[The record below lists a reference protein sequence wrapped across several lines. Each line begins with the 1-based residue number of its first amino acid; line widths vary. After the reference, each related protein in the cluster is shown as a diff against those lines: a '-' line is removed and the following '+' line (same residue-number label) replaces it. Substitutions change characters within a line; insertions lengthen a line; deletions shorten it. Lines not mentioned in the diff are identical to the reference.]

1 MIFVMPDERQPD
13 PTLKSLWRPLR
24 RLLSAIDADI
34 ARIYEEAGLAGVKPS
49 FVMELL
55 RLDAGGPMTI
65 TELARSVGRT
75 HSAMSQKM
83 SAMRRAGL
91 VRTGPGPDGRS
102 KTIVLTPKA
111 RELAGRL
118 AAEWRA
124 TEAALA
130 ELEAELPYPVTTVV
144 RDIEAAVQQRSFY
157 DRVKAKLVEDREW
170 Q

>member
-1 MIFVMPDERQPD
+1 MPQQPELD

-24 RLLSAIDADI
+24 LLLAANDADI
-34 ARIYEEAGLAGVKPS
+34 ARIYEEAGLQGVKPS

-55 RLDAGGPMTI
+55 RLDAVGPMTI
-65 TELARSVGRT
+65 TELARSVERT
-75 HSAMSQKM
+75 HSAMSQKV

-91 VRTGPGPDGRS
+91 VRTRPGVDARS
-102 KTIVLTPKA
+102 KTVVLTAKA
-111 RELAGRL
+111 RGVVGRL

-130 ELEAELPYPVTTVV
+130 ELEAELPYPLTAVV
-144 RDIEAAVQQRSFY
+144 RDIEAALRERSFY
-157 DRVKAKLVEDREW
+157 ERVKAKLAEDRQW

>member
-1 MIFVMPDERQPD
+1 MPQHSELD

-24 RLLSAIDADI
+24 LLLAAIDADI
-34 ARIYEEAGLAGVKPS
+34 AGIYEEAGLQGVKPS

-55 RLDAGGPMTI
+55 RLDAVGSMTI

-75 HSAMSQKM
+75 HSAMSQKV

-91 VRTGPGPDGRS
+91 VRTRPGADARS
-102 KTIVLTPKA
+102 KAVVLTAKA
-111 RELAGRL
+111 RRVVGRL

-130 ELEAELPYPVTTVV
+130 ELEAELPYPLTAVV
-144 RDIEAAVQQRSFY
+144 RDIEVALRQRSFY
-157 DRVKAKLVEDREW
+157 ERVKAKLAEDSQW